1 LQLTQMRWLK
11 SAALALTVL
20 SLIGAMSPSL
30 KADEMPIFGDITG
43 LSCQGA
49 ADKTFPGFAVI
60 TFSFGDTIPVTL
72 VTSGGG
78 GVNGIATGKP
88 TFPDISVVKGL
99 DDCTPLLFGG
109 VALGTRFKTASL
121 TVVPKGSKVA
131 VLLVELSNVIITSD
145 KFTEGAAKELDE
157 VITLFYERITITHI
171 PSGKTFTFDVTTG
184 KAS

>member
-1 LQLTQMRWLK
+1 
-11 SAALALTVL
+11 
-20 SLIGAMSPSL
+20 MSPAL

-60 TFSFGDTIPVTL
+60 TFSFGDTIPVNPFII
-72 VTSGGG
+72 GGG
-78 GVNGIATGKP
+78 GSGGITTGKP

-99 DDCTPLLFGG
+99 DDCTPLLFGA
-109 VALGTRFKTASL
+109 VAQGTRFRTASL

-157 VITLFYERITITHI
+157 VITLFYEKITITHV

>member
-1 LQLTQMRWLK
+1 MQFTQRRWLR

-20 SLIGAMSPSL
+20 SLIGTLSPSL
-30 KADEMPIFGDITG
+30 KADEMLIFGDITG

-60 TFSFGDTIPVTL
+60 TFTFGDTIPVTP
-72 VTSGGG
+72 VAIGGGSGGG
-78 GVNGIATGKP
+78 IAIGKP

-109 VALGTRFKTASL
+109 VAQGTRFKTASL

-157 VITLFYERITITHI
+157 VISLFYERITITHI

>member
-1 LQLTQMRWLK
+1 
-11 SAALALTVL
+11 
-20 SLIGAMSPSL
+20 LIGALSPSL
-30 KADEMPIFGDITG
+30 KADEMPIFGDITS

-60 TFSFGDTIPVTL
+60 TFTFGDTIPVLPFT
-72 VTSGGG
+72 GGG
-78 GVNGIATGKP
+78 GGGGITTGKP

-109 VALGTRFKTASL
+109 VALGTRFRTASL

-131 VLLVELSNVIITSD
+131 VLLVELSDVIITSD

-157 VITLFYERITITHI
+157 VITLNYGKITITHV
-171 PSGKTFTFDVTTG
+171 PSGKTFTFDVRTG
-184 KAS
+184 RAS